1 MNKTTKLSILALLL
15 LLVAAGY
22 IGNYFFESANHIYI
36 PKHEDRKQASIEN
49 LLTGQL
55 WFNTLHLS
63 DFNIKSHLGYT
74 LHGNNIHGDDS
85 TKLTIILVH
94 GVTAHRWSMLKYA
107 TLYTEKGYNVILYDQ
122 MAHGDSEGDFVSYG
136 HYEKLDLQR
145 IVQHA
150 KAIFPNTTIGIHGES
165 MGASTALLHSAI
177 NEENK
182 DVDFYIADCG
192 YSNLTAQFQYRL
204 REDYNMP
211 DFGITAVASYISSL
225 ENNFHYSEVSPIDA
239 IQKSSVPILFI
250 HGTKDDYV
258 PTVMSQLMYLARK
271 DNSTLFLVH
280 KAKHARSIDTNYKKY
295 KRSVE
300 KFISKAFATN

>member
-1 MNKTTKLSILALLL
+1 MNKTTKLSILAFLL
-15 LLVAAGY
+15 LLVTAGY
-22 IGNYFFESANHIYI
+22 IGNYFFEAANHIYI
-36 PKHEDRKQASIEN
+36 PKHKNRKQNSIED
-49 LLTGQL
+49 LPYGKQ
-55 WFNTLHLS
+55 WFSSLHVS
-63 DFNIKSHLGYT
+63 DFSIKSHLGYT
-74 LHGNNIHGDDS
+74 LYGNNIHGYDS

-94 GVTAHRWSMLKYA
+94 GVTMHRWSMLKYA

-122 MAHGDSEGDFVSYG
+122 MAHGDSEGGFVSYG

-150 KAIFPNTTIGIHGES
+150 QTIFPNTIIGVHGES

-182 DVDFYIADCG
+182 DVSFYIADCG

-211 DFGITAVASYISSL
+211 DLGITAVASYISNL

-271 DNSTLFLVH
+271 ENSTLFLMH
-280 KAKHARSIDTNYKKY
+280 KAKHARSIDTDYKKY
-295 KRSVE
+295 KRNVR
-300 KFISKAFATN
+300 KFISKTVATN